1 MEQIVPACRTAYF
14 GAKGGGMA
22 VLVGVPTTPVEL
34 NAVDV
39 LINEK
44 RFVGSIGGSCAPDR
58 DFPRFLEW
66 QNNGDLNL
74 QGMVTARYKIDQIN
88 EAAQALESGKITGRA
103 ILEFD
108 H

>member
-1 MEQIVPACRTAYF
+1 M
-14 GAKGGGMA
+14 
-22 VLVGVPTTPVEL
+22 VGVPTTPVEL
-34 NAVDV
+34 SAIDV

-58 DFPRFLEW
+58 DFPRFLQW
-66 QNNGDLNL
+66 QNTGDLNL
-74 QGMVTARYKIDQIN
+74 HGMVTARYKIDQIN
-88 EAAQALESGKITGRA
+88 EAAQALENGQITGRA